1 MSLLRSA
8 VAASA
13 VAVVIASS
21 ASASTVVAGW
31 TITTAFPT
39 GTGNVPTGT
48 SYSVGAADLG
58 VSTAG
63 SNLTSVHALA
73 AATYTSPAGNGN
85 QYAFSSNNWKAG
97 DYYEA
102 SFSTIGFSDLE
113 VSWDQARSSTGA
125 KNFELV
131 MSVDGGTNWITLV
144 ADYEVLQS
152 GGGGAPGT
160 WSTTTYNP
168 IYSSVIAL
176 GAAADNQSM
185 VMLRFRALVD
195 AVSSTGAYAA
205 SGSVRIDNVVI
216 TQVPA
221 PGAIALLGVAGLV
234 GGRRR
239 R

>member
-39 GTGNVPTGT
+39 GAGNVPTGT
-48 SYSVGAADLG
+48 SYSVGAADQG
-58 VSTAG
+58 ASTVG
-63 SNLTSVHALA
+63 SNLMSVHALP
-73 AATYTSPAGNGN
+73 AATYTSPSGNGN

-113 VSWDQARSSTGA
+113 LSWDQARSSTGA
-125 KNFELV
+125 KNFELI
-131 MSVDGGTNWITLV
+131 MSVDGGTNWVTLI
-144 ADYEVLQS
+144 ADYDVLQS

-160 WSTTTYNP
+160 WNTTTYNP
-168 IYSSVIAL
+168 LYSSVIAL